1 MVADPLFATVQRA
14 LAGQYSLEREI
25 GRGGMGV
32 VFLAREVELGR
43 LVALKVLPP
52 ALAAEQAT
60 RDRFLREARTAAG
73 LSHPHIVPIHR
84 VGESGDIVYFS
95 MMYVDGETL
104 GERLR
109 ARGPLA
115 PSAATRML
123 REVSQALAYAH
134 GRGIVHRDI
143 KPDNILLERASGR
156 ALVSDFGIA
165 GSPHVSGVDAD
176 HVAGTVHFMSPEQA
190 AGLRVDARS
199 DLYSLGVVGHVALS
213 GRLPQRALLG
223 QASDA
228 AELPSSVA
236 MLAPSTPR
244 NLVVAIDRAL
254 AHDPSARWTSAEA
267 FAASVDAAAATRPP
281 LPPAIRSWLSAQDP
295 WRVPYFLWSAGWLV
309 AAANEAM
316 GYDRTLFLF
325 SLVLSAV
332 PVIPAILFQLRTV
345 RRLLDAGYTLDD
357 VRAALP
363 AWEAEE
369 SEELSVR
376 DNDRPGWFAPVA
388 RTIAWGAVGLVLLLG
403 TGEVHHLVGEM
414 GRFVIIV
421 AGAAALPLL
430 TALGI
435 PVLPD
440 VVMADKPLRRHFWES
455 ALGRRIERV
464 MLRGQ
469 RTIAPA
475 NAFRP
480 TELVVRSAI
489 DALWRSLP
497 TTYREHL
504 ADVPDVV
511 TRLEAHASRARAAL
525 LRLDEPLKA
534 GRALESVDASRARA
548 RHDLEAAVTALESI
562 RLDLLRLLGGETDL
576 APTTTVLHAARRVD
590 EDLTRLR
597 EAQRE
602 TERVVHPL
610 GIDLRPHTPV

>member
-1 MVADPLFATVQRA
+1 MMADPLFTTVQRA

-52 ALAAEQAT
+52 ALAADRAT

-84 VGESGDIVYFS
+84 VGESGEIVYFS
-95 MMYVDGETL
+95 MMFVEGETL

-115 PSAATRML
+115 LSAATRML
-123 REVSQALAYAH
+123 REISQALAYAH
-134 GRGIVHRDI
+134 GRGVVHRDI
-143 KPDNILLERASGR
+143 KPDNILLERTSGR
-156 ALVSDFGIA
+156 ALVTDFGIA
-165 GSPHVSGVDAD
+165 GSPHVDASESERI
-176 HVAGTVHFMSPEQA
+176 VGTVHFMSPEQA

-199 DLYSLGVVGHVALS
+199 DLYSLGVLAHLALS
-213 GRLPQRALLG
+213 GRLPQPVSPGTPRDALDIRTSL
-223 QASDA
+223 A
-228 AELPSSVA
+228 AF
-236 MLAPSTPR
+236 APSTPR
-244 NLVVAIDRAL
+244 NLTAAIDRLL
-254 AHDPSARWTSAEA
+254 APDPADRWTSAEA
-267 FAASVDAAAATRPP
+267 FAAAVDAGAATRPA
-281 LPPAIRSWLSAQDP
+281 LPAPIRAWLAAQDP

-309 AAANEAM
+309 TAANEAM
-316 GYDRTLFLF
+316 GYDRTFFLF
-325 SLVLSAV
+325 SLVLSTI
-332 PVIPAILFQLRTV
+332 PLIPAVLFQLRTV

-369 SEELSVR
+369 NEELTAR
-376 DNDRPGWFAPVA
+376 EDDRPTWLAPVA
-388 RTIAWGAVGLVLLLG
+388 RTFAWGAVALVALLG
-403 TGEVHHLVGEM
+403 TGELQPFVGEL
-414 GRFVIIV
+414 GRAIIII

-440 VVMADKPLRRHFWES
+440 VVMADKPLRRHFWEG
-455 ALGRRIERV
+455 ALGRGVERL
-464 MLRGQ
+464 MLRG
-469 RTIAPA
+469 RRALAPA

-497 TTYREHL
+497 TAYREHL
-504 ADVPDVV
+504 ADVPVV
-511 TRLEAHASRARAAL
+511 VKRLEAHAARARGTL
-525 LRLDEPLKA
+525 LRLEEPA
-534 GRALESVDASRARA
+534 ASGPSDAFDAMRARA
-548 RHDLEAAVTALESI
+548 RHDLEASVTALESI
-562 RLDLLRLLGGETDL
+562 RLDLLRVFGGDADL
-576 APTTTVLHAARRVD
+576 APTTTVLQAARRVD

-602 TERVVHPL
+602 AERVVPRI
-610 GIDLRPHTPV
+610 GIDLRPHTPA